1 MGAFRNQT
9 AVVAGAT
16 GAIGEA
22 IALTLA
28 REGANL
34 GLIGRNADKLDA
46 LIKKANTAPG
56 VFRAYQTDLTSVEE
70 IRKAVKQIES
80 DYKRVDILIHSA
92 GGIVLG
98 SFEDTLA
105 EALDL
110 QYHINVRAPYVL
122 TQYLLP
128 QLKQQKGQIVFI
140 NSSICLQGAKMNV
153 GAYASTKFAL
163 KALSDSLREEVNE
176 LGIRVLSVYPGR
188 TASPM
193 QVAVHEFED
202 KTYQGERLLQPQD
215 IADTVVHALSLPRTA
230 EITDIS
236 VRPFLKT

>member
-1 MGAFRNQT
+1 M
-9 AVVAGAT
+9 
-16 GAIGEA
+16 
-22 IALTLA
+22 
-28 REGANL
+28 
-34 GLIGRNADKLDA
+34 
-46 LIKKANTAPG
+46 NTAPG
-56 VFRAYQTDLTSVEE
+56 VFRAYRTDLTSVEE

-163 KALSDSLREEVNE
+163 KALADSLREEVND

-202 KTYQGERLLQPQD
+202 KIYQGERLLQPQD

-230 EITDIS
+230 EITDVS